1 MPRLFQR
8 LKLAPDRVDYARS
21 IERRRQQFVNI
32 TEERAIQNAG
42 PAFVY
47 GSDSTGLGL
56 TALEAYLAEDH
67 LLTERLITQFRE
79 ATSKYFFG
87 AWRDQVPSGNRRELP
102 PDRDYQDRTKLW
114 EMHWSYA
121 IVWFSSLNRWNDLL
135 DFASYLRDDVVPDP
149 EQSKENRAWLLFV
162 AKVLRGDPR
171 EETQP
176 LVDTIFAGRRKR
188 EKLLYR
194 LFDAILEGDE
204 ESANGAL
211 KDYSTYY
218 RATEFPGDDLTKKV
232 AFDASFLVHYAEYR
246 DMEIQVPPKMV
257 DHIVRFP
264 PEVLKEAGC

>member
-1 MPRLFQR
+1 MNILYQR
-8 LKLAPDRVDYARS
+8 LKIEQNRVDYARS
-21 IERRRQQFVNI
+21 IERRRRRFVSV
-32 TEERAIQNAG
+32 TEEQAIRNAG
-42 PAFVY
+42 PAYVY

-56 TALEAYLAEDH
+56 TTLETYLAENY
-67 LLTERLITQFRE
+67 LLAKQLIAEFR
-79 ATSKYFFG
+79 ACTSKYFFG
-87 AWRDQVPSGNRRELP
+87 DWRDQVSSGNQRELP
-102 PDRDYQDRTKLW
+102 PDRIYHDRNQLW

-121 IVWFSSLNRWNDLL
+121 IVWFSSAGRWDDLL
-135 DFASYLRDDVVPDP
+135 EFASYLRDDVVPDP
-149 EQSKENRAWLLFV
+149 EQSKENRAWLLLV